1 MAMILTSRARMR
13 YSRVSDQGE
22 PYLPWTTRQA
32 ASSAAGWWP
41 ATSAAPCCPAATGP
55 AAPARPRGWPS
66 TTPPDGRWPIL
77 PGGGRFG
84 HGRTARA
91 PGGRA
96 RRALR
101 PQRARL
107 PHPGGAGP
115 PGRGRGRGGP
125 LGGRG
130 AGPGSPGA
138 GGHPGRRQLPRPG
151 RAPRRRGAHGR
162 RPGRHRG
169 RRRRQP
175 ACRPGRPGAE
185 PGPAHAAAHVQ
196 PGAGPA
202 GPAAVRGL
210 PGVRLGLPGRARVRL
225 GGAAPGLAAAGRG
238 RRPHP
243 GGAAGR
249 RHRAGGAAA
258 PGQRAARRHH
268 RAVPGRR
275 RRAALPGLGPA
286 HHPPG
291 PAPGAAAPGAAR
303 PPGHGLDGAARRG
316 CPPAGDDRHR
326 PRPDPDRHRHLLA
339 VLRAEPGPDRRHL
352 LQGDDHDHHRLRR
365 HPPAQRAPAPAAVR
379 RGPDAVGHGRPPHP
393 VQYSYI
399 HPSEVAVLE
408 VRAMRLGGYVRNS
421 HYDLTQERSDQD
433 PADSPAR
440 QERDIR
446 RLAEVRGDE
455 LVEVYRDLDL
465 SAWSG
470 VERPAFEQLLG
481 DLAAGLLDGAIF
493 WKLDRACRRLVDLE
507 RLLRLVERRGI
518 ALISVHDSI
527 DTATASGIFTL
538 RMMAGLAEMESSNT
552 SLRVRWAM
560 EEAAQNGK
568 AHTGGTSRPFGY
580 TDHSRQELHLIEYLV
595 IREAVQRLLGGETLG
610 SVVKAVNAARVRTPP
625 SKRAP
630 EGKAW
635 RTGTFAEMLCSPG
648 LAALRLHKG
657 ERYPGVWQ
665 PIVTREEHERL
676 VAMRKDPGR
685 IWTHA
690 GQPRKHLLAGL
701 LWCGRCGE
709 KLHSK
714 PVRGVPRYKCTPK
727 PYGRGCGTVSISA
740 AHVEGVVLERLWV
753 ALDTPEL
760 AEAIRAPA

>member
-1 MAMILTSRARMR
+1 
-13 YSRVSDQGE
+13 
-22 PYLPWTTRQA
+22 
-32 ASSAAGWWP
+32 
-41 ATSAAPCCPAATGP
+41 
-55 AAPARPRGWPS
+55 
-66 TTPPDGRWPIL
+66 
-77 PGGGRFG
+77 
-84 HGRTARA
+84 
-91 PGGRA
+91 
-96 RRALR
+96 
-101 PQRARL
+101 
-107 PHPGGAGP
+107 
-115 PGRGRGRGGP
+115 
-125 LGGRG
+125 
-130 AGPGSPGA
+130 
-138 GGHPGRRQLPRPG
+138 
-151 RAPRRRGAHGR
+151 
-162 RPGRHRG
+162 
-169 RRRRQP
+169 
-175 ACRPGRPGAE
+175 
-185 PGPAHAAAHVQ
+185 
-196 PGAGPA
+196 
-202 GPAAVRGL
+202 
-210 PGVRLGLPGRARVRL
+210 
-225 GGAAPGLAAAGRG
+225 
-238 RRPHP
+238 
-243 GGAAGR
+243 
-249 RHRAGGAAA
+249 
-258 PGQRAARRHH
+258 
-268 RAVPGRR
+268 
-275 RRAALPGLGPA
+275 
-286 HHPPG
+286 
-291 PAPGAAAPGAAR
+291 
-303 PPGHGLDGAARRG
+303 
-316 CPPAGDDRHR
+316 
-326 PRPDPDRHRHLLA
+326 
-339 VLRAEPGPDRRHL
+339 
-352 LQGDDHDHHRLRR
+352 
-365 HPPAQRAPAPAAVR
+365 
-379 RGPDAVGHGRPPHP
+379 
-393 VQYSYI
+393 
-399 HPSEVAVLE
+399 
-408 VRAMRLGGYVRNS
+408 MRLGGYVRNS

-760 AEAIRAPA
+760 AEAIRAPADPDQGLQRQLEEDERALEQAAHDHYVTRILPRPAFLEVQQDLEARMRQTRAKQARKAKAAVLAVLPSGVAAVQEAWEQWDLERRRALVDACVARIEVAPAALGTKQGRRLDRSRVKLTWRV